1 LRDGM
6 NLVAKEY
13 IAAQAPQDPGVLVL
27 SRFAGAAEQLREALL
42 VNPHDVN
49 EMARALDR
57 ALTMPRQERWA
68 RHNRLW
74 QCIETYD
81 LANWRD
87 SFIQSVASSDTEP
100 VNLIPKKQGA
110 A

>member
-1 LRDGM
+1 MIRLETDG
-6 NLVAKEY
+6 A
-13 IAAQAPQDPGVLVL
+13 IARLTLDRPG
-27 SRFAGAAEQLREALL
+27 AL
-42 VNPHDVN
+42 N
-49 EMARALDR
+49 ALDR

-74 QCIETYD
+74 QRIETYD

-87 SFIQSVASSDTEP
+87 SFIQSFAESDTDP
-100 VNLIPKKQGA
+100 VNLFPKKVGA